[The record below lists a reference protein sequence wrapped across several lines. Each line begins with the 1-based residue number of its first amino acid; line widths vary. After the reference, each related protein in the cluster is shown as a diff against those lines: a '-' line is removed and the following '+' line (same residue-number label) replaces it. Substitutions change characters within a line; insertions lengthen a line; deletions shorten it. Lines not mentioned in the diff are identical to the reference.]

1 MKHTIISLLLA
12 LVFALPAFAAE
23 NTCHNMAGGT
33 FGVAWLDSTGEIRLF
48 DGQKSVRL
56 MGFYEKGHQ
65 IVAFDNDGNGKD
77 CLAIISLNNKSLYIL
92 DAEKTIETGKAVVLS
107 GPNGNNVKAISA
119 GVITKD
125 DARSTLIAS
134 TYSGNSYLWNKDY
147 DKKGW
152 PPISG
157 DFDQVSAGKI
167 KANMPCQFVAITN
180 GDVYTYNP
188 VWNVYSQKFMGKNV
202 KATICG
208 NFVPTTKEDEII
220 AAGEENTWILIGKK
234 VDPLDKVVKCM
245 TVGKAADKD
254 VLIAVDKD
262 GALCQ
267 YDRTAKAWTTLVED
281 MTGFV
286 SVVTAPNADGT
297 YTIYARTID
306 GLYRI
311 SADGKTAELV
321 DGQLKTRLPLKADGK
336 VVAQFQTGGK
346 YKPYVEQLFTPS
358 GVQVLLDSPGDHVHH
373 HGLMYSLSI
382 DSAEFWG
389 EYNDSCGQEVLTKCE
404 LSEDSSA
411 IKAELDWTAPDG
423 TVVAKEVREISVA
436 SVDGANV
443 LNWKSVLTPAGD
455 KAITIKGRYYFGL
468 GMRFAKEM
476 NSTVKFS
483 NSTGAHDGAIVR
495 GDERLKDCQWI
506 NAKGFVAGAP
516 ISVTIEDLPGNTR
529 AMTGYSMGD
538 GWKAFAYMGATMRV
552 HESPILL
559 EPGKSITAA
568 YKIIVKDAE

>member
-1 MKHTIISLLLA
+1 MKHTIAALLLA
-12 LVFALPAFAAE
+12 LVFTLPALAAE

-56 MGFYEKGHQ
+56 MGFYERGRQ
-65 IVAFDNDGNGKD
+65 IVAFDNDGSGKD
-77 CLAIISLNNKSLYIL
+77 CLAIISQDVKALYIL

-107 GPNGNNVKAISA
+107 GPNGSNVKAISA

-134 TYSGNSYLWNKDY
+134 TYSGSSYLWNKDY

-220 AAGEENTWILIGKK
+220 AAGEDNTWILIGKK

-245 TVGKAADKD
+245 TVGKGTDKD

-267 YDRTAKAWTTLVED
+267 YDRTAKEWTTLAED

-321 DGQLKTRLPLKADGK
+321 DGQLKTRLALKADGK
-336 VVAQFQTGGK
+336 VVAQFQTAGK
-346 YKPYVEQLFTPS
+346 YKPYIEQLFTPL
-358 GVQVLLDSPGDHVHH
+358 GVQVLSDSPADHVHH
-373 HGLMYSLSI
+373 HGLMYSLSV
-382 DSAEFWG
+382 DGFEFWG
-389 EYNDSCGQEVLTKCE
+389 EYSDKCSQEILTKCE

-411 IKAELDWTAPDG
+411 IKAELNWIATDG
-423 TVVAKEVREISVA
+423 TVIAKEVREISVA

-455 KAITIKGRYYFGL
+455 KAITINGRYYFGL
-468 GMRFAKEM
+468 GMRFAKDM
-476 NSTVKFS
+476 NSTVRFS

-506 NAKGFVAGAP
+506 NATGIVDGAP

-529 AMTGYSMGD
+529 PMTGYSMGD

-552 HESPILL
+552 HENPILL

-568 YKIIVKDAE
+568 YKIVIKDKE